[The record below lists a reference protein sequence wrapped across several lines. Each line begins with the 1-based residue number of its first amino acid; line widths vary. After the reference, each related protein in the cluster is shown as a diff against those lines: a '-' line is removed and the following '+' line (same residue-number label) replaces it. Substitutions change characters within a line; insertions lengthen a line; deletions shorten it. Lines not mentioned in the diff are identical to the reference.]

1 MFQDEAW
8 RGVCRC
14 RQTAFRTSSQME
26 DVIKQ
31 LGEHLNENIQQ
42 IATRPESLI
51 ILDEALIICDN
62 KECGEVEQI
71 KDFDIIGNSW
81 N

>member
-1 MFQDEAW
+1 MIAINFSCNEC
-8 RGVCRC
+8 G
-14 RQTAFRTSSQME
+14 
-26 DVIKQ
+26 
-31 LGEHLNENIQQ
+31 GEKGHIELC
-42 IATRPESLI
+42 
-51 ILDEALIICDN
+51 LDEALIICDD